1 MQLGTLF
8 AEVDE
13 LKPSQYDDTVKLK
26 WLNEVETR
34 IVREIIET
42 HEPDTALAE
51 LDFVGYTNDTPL
63 ETELIAKEPY
73 ATLYKYYLFSMID
86 LTNEESDRYQNDA
99 ILFNQAYQDFA
110 NYWNRTH
117 KSIYSCRFKH

>member
-1 MQLGTLF
+1 MELGTLF

-13 LKPSQYDDTVKLK
+13 LKPSQYDDSIKLK
-26 WLNEVETR
+26 WLNEVEWR
-34 IVREIIET
+34 IVKEIIET
-42 HEPDTALAE
+42 HVPDESMSEFT
-51 LDFVGYTNDTPL
+51 FTGYTNDTPL

-73 ATLYKYYLFSMID
+73 AVLYKYYLFSMID
-86 LTNEESDRYQNDA
+86 LANEEPDRYQNDA

-117 KSIYSCRFKH
+117 KSIYPCGFKH